1 MQGFLKNKK
10 LKICIAFIL
19 AVFFSIMPVGTNY
32 YIASTSNPFV
42 TTVYADEATVSSSYK
57 YDDWLSNWDTGDMY
71 TDHSSTISKIH
82 DFGEIVS
89 GATFSSSKIND
100 MVLGVFTYV
109 LSIALRLLIGGII
122 VSITEQLDMD
132 IDAIVYGRVLSGQ
145 DTVSYFLF
153 GMENGNIYGVIGAV
167 LYAVFRGFMFAALA
181 IQFLYMIGMFILKG
195 TGKGRSDLKA
205 GLYNFGFVFIMMYL
219 VPVIVS
225 ILIYIRDA
233 MLNLLLSVSQS
244 VSGVHALGIC
254 DLVTKATATDFSL
267 AATAIFC
274 ITYGCVLAYAYD
286 YIKIAITEAYLFGC
300 FTLVAFRSFSDK
312 RIMTKWVGEFI
323 INLFVPVMDAV
334 GLMIVVFF
342 QSKMPIVSASG
353 GKMGVITI
361 IAFMGIMPAR
371 NKILQLFGAPIPGRG
386 FSVAALAILASR
398 MAGRTAKAA
407 GTVAAGVA
415 TGGAATA
422 AQAGAEVAAAAGR
435 EAARGAGETITKEA
449 IQTAGYSGL
458 SGGSN
463 AGGASDV
470 IAGGSG
476 NAIMGTAGTGG
487 DGSSYSQATSA
498 GDTYNSTTLG
508 GSEGAGLSMDGNTSD
523 GGSVLKTS
531 GMEYENGEEN
541 IGMEQPLYDAQSS
554 ADMPDVP
561 ETLNE
566 SAGLYN
572 NDLVQGSSYVFE
584 ENNAESAGI
593 GDKEP
598 EAIQKSSD
606 ANNAVPLAEQGS
618 VGDGSFDAVQ
628 KPIGNESS
636 YEYGVSATDEE
647 KKAAAAWQNE
657 AGYGAHPLNRQS
669 AESGDYIAS
678 RVSRDGKS
686 GEFLLS
692 KQGQEKYGSGN
703 VPKGATY
710 SGPTEGAPNG
720 TLTMPTRQGL
730 SEKAK
735 KQETA
740 NTIQQMRSMAGSGID
755 GGGTNASG
763 TLSDT
768 NKLSRSNYKREI
780 ESANRK
786 LAQLGK
792 KYGPTAG
799 KVAATVAL
807 GGAAAAMAAPSG
819 DIGSVITAGV
829 GAGMAAHNA
838 ADKAAGLITNSASAS
853 HSVPKAANN
862 QNAGKSNASAN
873 KNNQDAAPDKK
884 KQAQTNV
891 DQNKDIEQKKRL
903 DNAATPKSARAEI
916 YKRQKQAA
924 EAQKNTPN
932 NYNRVKDKANSE
944 NRNNNNK

>member
-1 MQGFLKNKK
+1 MQGFLKDKK

-32 YIASTSNPFV
+32 YIASTSSPFV
-42 TTVYADEATVSSSYK
+42 TTVYADEAAGSSSYK

-82 DFGEIVS
+82 DFGEIVG

-167 LYAVFRGFMFAALA
+167 LYAVFRGFVFAALA
-181 IQFLYMIGMFILKG
+181 IQFLYMLGMFILKG

-225 ILIYIRDA
+225 ILVYIRDA

-267 AATAIFC
+267 AATAVFC
-274 ITYGCVLAYAYD
+274 ITYGCVLVYAYD

-342 QSKMPIVSASG
+342 ESKMPIISASG
-353 GKMGVITI
+353 GKMGVITV

-398 MAGRTAKAA
+398 MAGRTTKAA

-422 AQAGAEVAAAAGR
+422 AQAGAEIASAAGR
-435 EAARGAGETITKEA
+435 EAAKGVGETITKEA
-449 IQTAGYSGL
+449 VQTAGYSGL
-458 SGGSN
+458 SGGSS

-476 NAIMGTAGTGG
+476 NTIMGTAGTGG
-487 DGSSYSQATSA
+487 DSSSYSQTTGA

-508 GSEGAGLSMDGNTSD
+508 GSEGTGLSMDGNTSD
-523 GGSVLKTS
+523 GGSLKTS
-531 GMEYENGEEN
+531 GMEYENGEES

-566 SAGLYN
+566 PEGLYN
-572 NDLVQGSSYVFE
+572 NDLVQGSSPYEYE
-584 ENNAESAGI
+584 ENNAESVDSG
-593 GDKEP
+593 ET
-598 EAIQKSSD
+598 ETIQKSSD
-606 ANNAVPLAEQGS
+606 ADNAVPLAEQGS

-647 KKAAAAWQNE
+647 KNAAAAWQNE
-657 AGYGAHPLNRQS
+657 AGYSAHPLNRES

-710 SGPTEGAPNG
+710 SGPSEVAPHG

-740 NTIQQMRSMAGSGID
+740 NTIQQIRSTAGAGVD

-807 GGAAAAMAAPSG
+807 GGTAAAMAAPSG
-819 DIGSVITAGV
+819 DIGNVITAGV
-829 GAGMAAHNA
+829 GAGMVTYNA

-853 HSVPKAANN
+853 HGVTPAANN
-862 QNAGKSNASAN
+862 PNAGKNNASAN

-944 NRNNNNK
+944 NRNNNKK

>member
-1 MQGFLKNKK
+1 MQGFLKDKK

-32 YIASTSNPFV
+32 YIASTSSPFV
-42 TTVYADEATVSSSYK
+42 TTVYADEAAGSSSYK

-82 DFGEIVS
+82 DFGEIVG

-167 LYAVFRGFMFAALA
+167 LYAVFRGFVFAALA
-181 IQFLYMIGMFILKG
+181 IQFLYMLGMFILKG

-225 ILIYIRDA
+225 ILVYIRDA

-267 AATAIFC
+267 AATAVFC
-274 ITYGCVLAYAYD
+274 ITYGCVLVYAYD

-342 QSKMPIVSASG
+342 ESKMPIISASG
-353 GKMGVITI
+353 GKMGVITV

-398 MAGRTAKAA
+398 MAGKTAKTA

-422 AQAGAEVAAAAGR
+422 AQAGAEVASAAGR
-435 EAARGAGETITKEA
+435 EAAKGVGETITKEA
-449 IQTAGYSGL
+449 VQTAGYSGL
-458 SGGSN
+458 SGGSS

-476 NAIMGTAGTGG
+476 NTIMGTAGTGG
-487 DGSSYSQATSA
+487 DGSSYSQTTGA

-508 GSEGAGLSMDGNTSD
+508 GSEGTGLSMDGNTPD
-523 GGSVLKTS
+523 GGSLKTS
-531 GMEYENGEEN
+531 GMEYENGEES

-566 SAGLYN
+566 PEGLYN
-572 NDLVQGSSYVFE
+572 NDLVQGSSPYEYE
-584 ENNAESAGI
+584 ENNAESVDSG
-593 GDKEP
+593 ET
-598 EAIQKSSD
+598 ETIQKSSD
-606 ANNAVPLAEQGS
+606 SDNAVPLAEQGS

-636 YEYGVSATDEE
+636 YEYGVGATDEE
-647 KKAAAAWQNE
+647 KNAAAAWQNE
-657 AGYGAHPLNRQS
+657 AGYSAHPLNRES

-710 SGPTEGAPNG
+710 SGPSEGAPNG

-735 KQETA
+735 KQEMA
-740 NTIQQMRSMAGSGID
+740 NTIQQIRSTAGSGID

-807 GGAAAAMAAPSG
+807 GGTAAAMAAPSG
-819 DIGSVITAGV
+819 DIGNVITAGV
-829 GAGMAAHNA
+829 GAGMVTYNA
-838 ADKAAGLITNSASAS
+838 ADKAAGLITNSDSAS
-853 HSVPKAANN
+853 HGVTPAANN
-862 QNAGKSNASAN
+862 PNAGKNNASAN

-944 NRNNNNK
+944 NRNNNKK

>member
-1 MQGFLKNKK
+1 MQGFLKDKK

-42 TTVYADEATVSSSYK
+42 TTAYADETAEPSSYK

-82 DFGEIVS
+82 DFGEIVG

-167 LYAVFRGFMFAALA
+167 LYALFRGFVFAALA
-181 IQFLYMIGMFILKG
+181 IQFLYMLGMFILKG

-233 MLNLLLSVSQS
+233 MLNLLLSISQS

-267 AATAIFC
+267 AATAAFC
-274 ITYGCVLAYAYD
+274 ITYGCVLVYAYD
-286 YIKIAITEAYLFGC
+286 YIKIAIIEAYLFGC

-342 QSKMPIVSASG
+342 ESKMPIISASG

-398 MAGRTAKAA
+398 MAGRTAKTA
-407 GTVAAGVA
+407 GTVAAGAA
-415 TGGAATA
+415 TGGVATA
-422 AQAGAEVAAAAGR
+422 AQAGAEIASAAGR
-435 EAARGAGETITKEA
+435 EAARGVGETITKEA
-449 IQTAGYSGL
+449 VQTAGYSGL
-458 SGGSN
+458 SGGSS

-476 NAIMGTAGTGG
+476 NTIMGTAGTGG
-487 DGSSYSQATSA
+487 DGSSYSQTTGA
-498 GDTYNSTTLG
+498 GDTYNSTTLD
-508 GSEGAGLSMDGNTSD
+508 GSEGTGLSMDGNTPD
-523 GGSVLKTS
+523 GSSALKTS
-531 GMEYENGEEN
+531 GMEYENGEES
-541 IGMEQPLYDAQSS
+541 IGMEQPLYDAQSY

-566 SAGLYN
+566 PEGLYN
-572 NDLVQGSSYVFE
+572 NDLVQGSSPYEFE
-584 ENNAESAGI
+584 ENNAESADTG
-593 GDKEP
+593 ET
-598 EAIQKSSD
+598 ETIQKSSD
-606 ANNAVPLAEQGS
+606 ADNAAPLTEQES

-636 YEYGVSATDEE
+636 YEYGINATDEE
-647 KKAAAAWQNE
+647 KNAASAWQNE
-657 AGYGAHPLNRQS
+657 AGYSAHPLNRES

-710 SGPTEGAPNG
+710 SGPAEGAPNG

-740 NTIQQMRSMAGSGID
+740 NAIQQIRSTAGTGVD
-755 GGGTNASG
+755 GGSTNASG

-799 KVAATVAL
+799 KVAASVAL
-807 GGAAAAMAAPSG
+807 GGTAAAMAAASG
-819 DIGSVITAGV
+819 DIGNVITAGV
-829 GAGMAAHNA
+829 GAGMVTYNA

-853 HSVPKAANN
+853 HGVPKAANN
-862 QNAGKSNASAN
+862 PNAGKNNASAN

-891 DQNKDIEQKKRL
+891 DRSKDIEQKKRL

-944 NRNNNNK
+944 NRNNNKK

>member
-1 MQGFLKNKK
+1 MQGFLKDKK

-32 YIASTSNPFV
+32 YIASTSSPFV
-42 TTVYADEATVSSSYK
+42 TTVYADEAAGSSSYK

-82 DFGEIVS
+82 DFGEIVG

-167 LYAVFRGFMFAALA
+167 LYAVFRGFVFAALA
-181 IQFLYMIGMFILKG
+181 IQFLYMLGMFILKG

-225 ILIYIRDA
+225 ILVYIRDA

-267 AATAIFC
+267 AATAVFC
-274 ITYGCVLAYAYD
+274 ITYGCVLVYAYD

-342 QSKMPIVSASG
+342 ESKMPIISASG
-353 GKMGVITI
+353 GKMGVITV

-398 MAGRTAKAA
+398 MAGRTTKAA

-422 AQAGAEVAAAAGR
+422 AQAGAEIASAAGR
-435 EAARGAGETITKEA
+435 EAAKGVGETITKEA
-449 IQTAGYSGL
+449 VQTAGYSGL
-458 SGGSN
+458 SGGSS

-476 NAIMGTAGTGG
+476 NTIMGTAGTGG
-487 DGSSYSQATSA
+487 DSSSYSQTTGA

-508 GSEGAGLSMDGNTSD
+508 GSEGTGLSMDGNTSD
-523 GGSVLKTS
+523 GGSLKTS
-531 GMEYENGEEN
+531 GMEYENGEES

-566 SAGLYN
+566 PEGLYN
-572 NDLVQGSSYVFE
+572 NDLVQGSSPYEYE
-584 ENNAESAGI
+584 ENNAESVDSG
-593 GDKEP
+593 ET
-598 EAIQKSSD
+598 ETIQKSSD
-606 ANNAVPLAEQGS
+606 ADNAVPLAEQGS

-647 KKAAAAWQNE
+647 KNAAAAWQNE
-657 AGYGAHPLNRQS
+657 AGYSAHPLNRES

-710 SGPTEGAPNG
+710 SGPSEVAPHG

-740 NTIQQMRSMAGSGID
+740 NTIQQIRSTAGAGVD

-807 GGAAAAMAAPSG
+807 GGTAAAMAAPSG
-819 DIGSVITAGV
+819 DIGNVITAGV
-829 GAGMAAHNA
+829 GAGMVTYNA

-853 HSVPKAANN
+853 HGVTPAANN
-862 QNAGKSNASAN
+862 PNAGKNNASAN

-884 KQAQTNV
+884 KQDQTNV

-944 NRNNNNK
+944 NRNNNKK

>member
-1 MQGFLKNKK
+1 MQGFLKDKK

-42 TTVYADEATVSSSYK
+42 TTVYADEAAGSSSYK

-82 DFGEIVS
+82 DFGEIVG

-167 LYAVFRGFMFAALA
+167 LYAVFRGFVFAALA
-181 IQFLYMIGMFILKG
+181 IQFLYMLGMFILKG

-225 ILIYIRDA
+225 ILVYIRDA

-267 AATAIFC
+267 AATAVFC
-274 ITYGCVLAYAYD
+274 ITYGCVLVYAYD

-342 QSKMPIVSASG
+342 ESKMPIISASG
-353 GKMGVITI
+353 GKMGVITV

-398 MAGRTAKAA
+398 MAGRTTKAA

-422 AQAGAEVAAAAGR
+422 AQAGAEIASAAGR
-435 EAARGAGETITKEA
+435 EAAKGVGETITKEA
-449 IQTAGYSGL
+449 VQTAGYSGL
-458 SGGSN
+458 SGGSS
-463 AGGASDV
+463 AGGVSDV

-476 NAIMGTAGTGG
+476 NTIMGTAGIGG
-487 DGSSYSQATSA
+487 DSSSYSQTTGA
-498 GDTYNSTTLG
+498 GDTYNSTTFG
-508 GSEGAGLSMDGNTSD
+508 GSEGTGLSMDGNTPD
-523 GGSVLKTS
+523 GGSLKTS
-531 GMEYENGEEN
+531 GMEYENGEES

-566 SAGLYN
+566 PEGLYN
-572 NDLVQGSSYVFE
+572 NDLVQGSSPYEYE
-584 ENNAESAGI
+584 ENNAESVDTG
-593 GDKEP
+593 ET
-598 EAIQKSSD
+598 ETIQKSSD
-606 ANNAVPLAEQGS
+606 ADNAVPLAEQGS
-618 VGDGSFDAVQ
+618 IGDGSFDAAQ

-647 KKAAAAWQNE
+647 KNAAAAWQNE
-657 AGYGAHPLNRQS
+657 AGYSAHPLNRES

-710 SGPTEGAPNG
+710 SGPSEVAPHG

-740 NTIQQMRSMAGSGID
+740 NTIQQIRSTAGSGID

-799 KVAATVAL
+799 KVAASVAL
-807 GGAAAAMAAPSG
+807 GGTAAAMAAPSG
-819 DIGSVITAGV
+819 DIGNVITAGV
-829 GAGMAAHNA
+829 GAGMVTYNA

-853 HSVPKAANN
+853 HGVTPAANN
-862 QNAGKSNASAN
+862 PNAGKNNASAN
-873 KNNQDAAPDKK
+873 KNNQEAAPDKK

-944 NRNNNNK
+944 NRNNNKK